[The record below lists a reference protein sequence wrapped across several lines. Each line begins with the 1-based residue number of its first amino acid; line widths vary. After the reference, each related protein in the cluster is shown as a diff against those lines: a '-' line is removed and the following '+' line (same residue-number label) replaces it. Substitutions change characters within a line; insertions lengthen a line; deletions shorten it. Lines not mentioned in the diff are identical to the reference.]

1 MQFLNAIFL
10 WAGFAVLIP
19 PIIHLFNFRR
29 YKTIYFSDVRFLQ
42 NLKNITRQRSTIKQI
57 LLMILRMLIIAC
69 LVIAFAQPVIYKGNQ
84 DSDLS
89 AVKTAPPIIYIDNS
103 FSMQAGEISGLNLE
117 NAKNKALEIVDAFP
131 RETDFLFI
139 TNDFLQKHNHFVKAD
154 GIRMFLQETKL
165 TPNVPTIA
173 QVINKSVQNLN
184 FLDIEPNCQ
193 KNIFVISDF
202 QKNICDFEELSHDS
216 TIAINLIPIK
226 SKNINNVS
234 IDTCEF
240 LTPYRMHGSEEE
252 VSVTVQNYGNK
263 VVTNIPIKLY
273 INGNNKCAET
283 FSLNPYERK
292 NISLK
297 YLNTERNIVKGKIS
311 IQDSPIAYDND
322 LYFTYK
328 IDSLKNILIIGD
340 NEDKKYYLAMFGKNP
355 NFKTD
360 VITDPTNTNFSD
372 YQTIIINETEN
383 IPHTLSG
390 KIQNFVANGGNV
402 IFVPS
407 YNGNIN
413 DYNYLLSSMQCNTF
427 ISKDT
432 IKCKVSKINQQ
443 SLLLRNAIREIP
455 ENADLPYIT
464 KYFNST
470 NNSYQ
475 GEDIILESDSYKKIV
490 TSNEYRGGK
499 FYVFYTPL
507 NTKSGNLVTH
517 RLIAPLLYN
526 AATITQNYSQQYY
539 SVIGNDNGFST
550 KIENFADGTPIILKS
565 EDSETE
571 FIPRVSGPD
580 AFMNFK
586 IFSENCVEKHGF
598 YNLLVEQRL
607 KNSIAYNYNR
617 KESQLEFLDANK
629 IEKNMHEKGFEMVK
643 VIDSE
648 KNSFT
653 IEAVQNTATQPI
665 WKIFIIFAIIFA
677 FFEIIICRVL

>member
-653 IEAVQNTATQPI
+653 IEAVQNAATQPI

>member
-69 LVIAFAQPVIYKGNQ
+69 LVIAFAQPVIYKGNK

-390 KIQNFVANGGNV
+390 KIQNYVANGGNV

-629 IEKNMHEKGFEMVK
+629 IEKNLKEKGFEMVK

-653 IEAVQNTATQPI
+653 IEAVQNAATQPI

>member
-390 KIQNFVANGGNV
+390 KIQNYVANGGNV

-629 IEKNMHEKGFEMVK
+629 IEKNLHEKGFEMVK

-653 IEAVQNTATQPI
+653 IEAVQNAATQPI

>member
-372 YQTIIINETEN
+372 YQTIIINESEN

-629 IEKNMHEKGFEMVK
+629 IEKNLHEKGFEMVK

-653 IEAVQNTATQPI
+653 IEAVQNAATQPI